1 MHVPAG
7 GETHAALEVT
17 APRRKW
23 FGAPVLS
30 PLMVEAQ
37 AGASRATALGTFQQR
52 SMLPRWALVVPVLA
66 CAAAA
71 WMASRPNQVAV
82 PHVTGMSVSE
92 ARAKLAQSGLKGRLA
107 AMPAKDP
114 AHPASGVVSQ
124 EPGPGKEVPNGDDV
138 TLAYETSG
146 GVATVTPKVDASSV
160 APPPGDTEPLAY
172 VRENRIF
179 VRFPGEAEQ
188 SIGGTVGVVST
199 DPTWNPATGEIA
211 YVRRRS
217 PEAEAEV
224 VAVDPR
230 APGGERPLTTPGRS
244 YINPAFSPSGTL
256 LALIADDGS
265 GYGGQLCVDVL
276 PGSDPGCRDD
286 AHWHYSHPV
295 FADDSGLY
303 VLRRRDSTTREG
315 GWDELVRV
323 DTDSF
328 DIEGPLATGDLRSVA
343 VARDGRIAL
352 VARHDGDASY
362 HVEVLSPE
370 GDDDRDRTR
379 PDRQLQRRLER
390 RRSRRQ
396 PRQRVRVTDNSSSST
411 RTRSPPRRPSWPR
424 AQSPL

>member
-1 MHVPAG
+1 M
-7 GETHAALEVT
+7 
-17 APRRKW
+17 
-23 FGAPVLS
+23 
-30 PLMVEAQ
+30 
-37 AGASRATALGTFQQR
+37 
-52 SMLPRWALVVPVLA
+52 
-66 CAAAA
+66 
-71 WMASRPNQVAV
+71 
-82 PHVTGMSVSE
+82 
-92 ARAKLAQSGLKGRLA
+92 
-107 AMPAKDP
+107 
-114 AHPASGVVSQ
+114 
-124 EPGPGKEVPNGDDV
+124 
-138 TLAYETSG
+138 
-146 GVATVTPKVDASSV
+146 
-160 APPPGDTEPLAY
+160 
-172 VRENRIF
+172 
-179 VRFPGEAEQ
+179 
-188 SIGGTVGVVST
+188 
-199 DPTWNPATGEIA
+199 
-211 YVRRRS
+211 RRRS

-303 VLRRRDSTTREG
+303 VLRRRDSTTRDG

-370 GDDDRDRTR
+370 GTTTRDRTR
-379 PDRQLQRRLER
+379 RP
-390 RRSRRQ
+390 
-396 PRQRVRVTDNSSSST
+396 PRAAAWPGTAATSLSAAARVRVTDNSSSST
-411 RTRSPPRRPSWPR
+411 RTPSPPRRPSWPR
-424 AQSPL
+424 ASEPSVAP

>member
-1 MHVPAG
+1 M
-7 GETHAALEVT
+7 AAWRRC
-17 APRRKW
+17 RRKI
-23 FGAPVLS
+23 
-30 PLMVEAQ
+30 
-37 AGASRATALGTFQQR
+37 
-52 SMLPRWALVVPVLA
+52 
-66 CAAAA
+66 
-71 WMASRPNQVAV
+71 
-82 PHVTGMSVSE
+82 
-92 ARAKLAQSGLKGRLA
+92 
-107 AMPAKDP
+107 P
-114 AHPASGVVSQ
+114 AHPQSGVVAQ
-124 EPGPGKEVPNGDDV
+124 EPDPGEEVPDGDDV
-138 TLAYETSG
+138 TISYETGG

-160 APPPGDTEPLAY
+160 APPPGDSEPLAY

-286 AHWHYSHPV
+286 AHWHYAHPV
-295 FADDSGLY
+295 FADDSALY

-328 DIEGPLATGDLRSVA
+328 DVEGPLATGDLRSVA

-352 VARHDGDASY
+352 VARHDGDA
-362 HVEVLSPE
+362 VLPRRGPLAR
-370 GDDDRDRTR
+370 GDDDRDRARAPPAAAAWPGTATTSSSAAAPVRATGRLVAAR
-379 PDRQLQRRLER
+379 PERLRRRADRRWPRATSPRSRPESRSLRRAWPDCFCWR
-390 RRSRRQ
+390 RPSPIRSGRSRTCSRRARCRRSRWPCTSRSCASGS
-396 PRQRVRVTDNSSSST
+396 RSRRCSCSSRAST
-411 RTRSPPRRPSWPR
+411 CGP
-424 AQSPL
+424 AI